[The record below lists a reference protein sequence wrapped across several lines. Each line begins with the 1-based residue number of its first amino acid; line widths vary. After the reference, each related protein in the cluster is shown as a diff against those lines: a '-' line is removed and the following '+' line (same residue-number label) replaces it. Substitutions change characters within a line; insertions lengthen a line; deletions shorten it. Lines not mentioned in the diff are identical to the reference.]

1 MNEHA
6 IAISIRQNGSDF
18 IMTMKV
24 VGKLKHSDYELLV
37 PLMDKS
43 IDGIKE
49 PKIKILVDILEF
61 EGYELRALWDDF
73 KFGLKYNKEF
83 SKIAVVGNKKWEE
96 IGINMANWFMH
107 ADTKYFEELENANKW
122 LSED

>member
-1 MNEHA
+1 MNDHA
-6 IAISIRQNGSDF
+6 IAITINQSGNNI
-18 IMTMKV
+18 IMTMKI

-37 PLMDKS
+37 PTLQHA
-43 IDGIKE
+43 IAGVQE
-49 PKIKILVDILEF
+49 PKIKALVDILDF

-73 KFGLKYNKEF
+73 KFGLQFNKEF

-107 ADTKYFEELENANKW
+107 ADTKYFEIKEDALSWLEK
-122 LSED
+122 